1 MHPIHVIYSNGRDVA
16 DQCVSII
23 VVLLVDLEV
32 RRPMDSSLLL
42 FRKYN
47 HSFFLRSVDGIGVV
61 GTHRRLIML
70 WSYVCGACCDESQLN
85 QNGVRPFFDL
95 PKDDLIIG
103 HGSSWACILSTHCS
117 RR

>member
-1 MHPIHVIYSNGRDVA
+1 VA
-16 DQCVSII
+16 DQCVSTI

-61 GTHRRLIML
+61 GAPVVLVSI
-70 WSYVCGACCDESQLN
+70 
-85 QNGVRPFFDL
+85 
-95 PKDDLIIG
+95 
-103 HGSSWACILSTHCS
+103 
-117 RR
+117 